1 MTENNIEG
9 KVTEEMKTIDETGV
23 KQIGE
28 LLEME
33 GRSDMA
39 KMVTNLYFSY
49 EKLSKQVCLLKTL
62 INHLTIKLIYRSL
75 MNQW

>member
-9 KVTEEMKTIDETGV
+9 KITMNSEEMKTIDETGV

-33 GRSDMA
+33 GRSDMSKIVA
-39 KMVTNLYFSY
+39 NLYDSY
-49 EKLSKQVCLLKTL
+49 KKLSMQNNQVCF
-62 INHLTIKLIYRSL
+62 
-75 MNQW
+75 

>member
-1 MTENNIEG
+1 MTENSIEG
-9 KVTEEMKTIDETGV
+9 KVTMNSEEMKTIDETGV

-39 KMVTNLYFSY
+39 KIVANLYHSY
-49 EKLSKQVCLLKTL
+49 EKHNEVCFLFLML
-62 INHLTIKLIYRSL
+62 IQEIT
-75 MNQW
+75 